1 MSTRTGLSNQM
12 LGKTV
17 EPVVGLG
24 HIWKLDPNAS
34 GDQYATV
41 EAAFQSENHVK
52 LLLRGPMGDM
62 QEVFATH
69 VKVRNVT

>member
-1 MSTRTGLSNQM
+1 M

-24 HIWKLDPNAS
+24 HIWKLDPNAY

-41 EAAFQSENHVK
+41 QAAFQSENSVK
-52 LLLRGPMGDM
+52 LLLVGPMGDM